1 MSCQGLS
8 RMIPHRKL
16 RGAGVSQQQ
25 NSRSTPPRAI
35 RQSSGGA
42 KPDRAVQPRAGR
54 VRPGD
59 RITAVPSIRAHAHS
73 PPVGDG
79 RNAHTDRGFGAVL
92 RTTPAP
98 TATDHGRPLRGRST
112 RPRPRMHSNPCSRT
126 HRKPRHKP
134 ALCGTGAPAGR
145 AREPGAPQPARPE
158 PALCGTG
165 APAGRARETGTP
177 LNAHGRP
184 PVQAPP
190 VAERRGRGTRGDGAR
205 CSPGRAGDA
214 RPGHGKRASR
224 PRVAGWWRVSRGAG
238 NSALDHAPRPRR
250 YPKPVRFHRAR
261 GPRRRRDPAG
271 AAGRATAGDATP
283 AVRQRDSVSPRGPCP

>member
-1 MSCQGLS
+1 ME
-8 RMIPHRKL
+8 
-16 RGAGVSQQQ
+16 
-25 NSRSTPPRAI
+25 
-35 RQSSGGA
+35 
-42 KPDRAVQPRAGR
+42 RAGTKPG
-54 VRPGD
+54 VPGPGASTTNRPCASG
-59 RITAVPSIRAHAHS
+59 RPHSIRAHAHS
-73 PPVGDG
+73 RPVGDG

-145 AREPGAPQPARPE
+145 AREPGAPQPARPA
-158 PALCGTG
+158 PTLCGTG
-165 APAGRARETGTP
+165 APAGRAREPGAPQPAPRTILVWDRAPAGRARETGTP

-224 PRVAGWWRVSRGAG
+224 PRVRGVAAG
-238 NSALDHAPRPRR
+238 
-250 YPKPVRFHRAR
+250 FAR
-261 GPRRRRDPAG
+261 GGQLCA
-271 AAGRATAGDATP
+271 
-283 AVRQRDSVSPRGPCP
+283 